1 MGEKKYDERSVQ
13 GGGGKEGGW
22 WVYLRQSWSQ

>member
-13 GGGGKEGGW
+13 GGGEEGGW